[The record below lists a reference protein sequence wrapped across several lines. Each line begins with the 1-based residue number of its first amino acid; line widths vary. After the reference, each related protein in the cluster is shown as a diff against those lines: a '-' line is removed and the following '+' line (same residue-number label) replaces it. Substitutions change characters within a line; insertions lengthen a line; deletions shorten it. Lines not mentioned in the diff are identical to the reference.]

1 MNDTQLEQRFET
13 RQEPLLDELYSSAL
27 DPAQWQHFLEELVNA
42 TDSRSARLLV
52 LNKNADEVLHSTKV
66 NIDDQDHQRYIEHY
80 VNTCPW
86 RLELAQKPRG
96 QLYSTFHDF
105 SCRQRAFYQTEFF
118 NDWARNLDIHHGICG
133 TVYQT
138 EEHKVQLLVQRTQGQ
153 GPYSQRVTQLV
164 NGLLP
169 HMRQALRLSRQSQR
183 QATPLWGAAA
193 AAEMRA
199 LPFILFDKAGRVNH
213 VSLACEPLIRQ
224 GELDIVNQR
233 LVLAEPAV
241 QKRFQAAFTEVI
253 QASSTLLAREAA
265 LNIRRPGQSTLRC
278 LLTPIIPSA
287 TIPRLWPCP
296 AQVALYIY
304 DPEQALVIDQRALTA
319 IYNLTDSE
327 ARVAIDIALGLD
339 PQFIAKR
346 DNRSAHTV
354 RAQLK
359 SVFDKTRCHRQNQ
372 LAALI
377 LQSPAARR
385 C

>member
-13 RQEPLLDELYSSAL
+13 RQEPLLDKLYSSAL
-27 DPAQWQHFLEELVNA
+27 DAGQWQHFLGELIHA

-52 LNKNADEVLHSTKV
+52 LNKSADEVLHSTKV
-66 NIDDQDHQRYIEHY
+66 NIDDRDHQRYIEHY

-105 SCRQRAFYQTEFF
+105 SCRQPAFYQTEFF
-118 NDWARNLDIHHGICG
+118 NDWARHLDIHHGICG

-138 EEHKVQLLVQRTQGQ
+138 EEYKVQLLVQRTHGQ
-153 GPYSQRVTQLV
+153 GPYSQRATQLV

-169 HMRQALRLSRQSQR
+169 HMRQTLRLSRQSQH
-183 QATPLWGAAA
+183 QAAPVWGAAA

-199 LPFILFDKAGRVNH
+199 LPFILFDKAGRVVH
-213 VSLACEPLIRQ
+213 VSQACEHLIQQ

-241 QKRFQAAFTEVI
+241 QQRFHAAFTEVT
-253 QASSTLLAREAA
+253 QVSGTLAREAA
-265 LNIRRPGQSTLRC
+265 LNIRRPGQPTLRC
-278 LLTPIIPSA
+278 MLTPIAPSA
-287 TIPRLWPCP
+287 NVAKLWPCP
-296 AQVALYIY
+296 AHVALYIY
-304 DPEQALVIDQRALTA
+304 DPEQALTIDQNALIA
-319 IYNLTDSE
+319 MYNLTDSE
-327 ARVAIDIALGLD
+327 ARVAVDIAQGLD
-339 PQFIAKR
+339 PQFIAER
-346 DNRSAHTV
+346 DNRSTHTV

-359 SVFDKTRCHRQNQ
+359 SIFNKTLCHRQNQ

-385 C
+385 Y